1 MSILASYN
9 IKGGVGKTATAVN
22 LAYLCAREGART
34 LLWDLDPQGA
44 ASFYF
49 RVEAEVK
56 GGVKI
61 IEKAG
66 RAAKRIKA
74 TDFEGLDLIPADFSY
89 RMMDIV
95 LDNAKRSRERLEG
108 VMKGL
113 AKEYDVVFLDCPPG
127 ITLLSEN
134 IFHASDAL
142 IVPTIPTT
150 LSLRTLN
157 QLFEFQRENGPQ
169 GLEILPFYSMV
180 DRRKHLHRLIL
191 ETPTKA
197 LPGILGTHIPYAA
210 DVEKMGVRRQPLP
223 VYAAAS
229 TPGRAYDA
237 LWREIKERLGLG

>member
-1 MSILASYN
+1 MPILASYN

-22 LAYLCAREGART
+22 LAYLSAREGART
-34 LLWDLDPQGA
+34 LIWDLDPQGA

-49 RVEAEVK
+49 RVDAEVK

-61 IEKAG
+61 VEKAG
-66 RAAKRIKA
+66 RAAKRIKG

-95 LDNAKRSRERLEG
+95 LGDTKHSRERLG
-108 VMKGL
+108 AALDKLTGQ
-113 AKEYDVVFLDCPPG
+113 YDTIILDCPPG
-127 ITLLSEN
+127 ITLVSEN

-142 IVPTIPTT
+142 LVPTIPTT
-150 LSLRTLN
+150 LSLRTLG
-157 QLFEFQRENGPQ
+157 QLFDFHRENGPKR
-169 GLEILPFYSMV
+169 LKILPFFSMV

-197 LPGILGTHIPYAA
+197 LPGVLDEYIPYAA

-223 VYAAAS
+223 DYAPHS
-229 TPGRAYDA
+229 TPGRAYQA
-237 LWREIKERLGLG
+237 LWREIQGRLGR

>member
-22 LAYLCAREGART
+22 LAYLSAREGART
-34 LLWDLDPQGA
+34 LIWDLDPQGA

-49 RVEAEVK
+49 RVEAKVK
-56 GGVKI
+56 GGVGI
-61 IEKAG
+61 VEKAG
-66 RAAKRIKA
+66 RAAKRIKG

-95 LDNAKRSRERLEG
+95 LDNSKESRERLG
-108 VMKGL
+108 MAMDRLKD
-113 AKEYDVVFLDCPPG
+113 EYDRIFLDCPPG
-127 ITLLSEN
+127 LTLVSEN

-150 LSLRTLN
+150 LSLRTLG
-157 QLFEFQRENGPQ
+157 QLFDFRKQNGPKK
-169 GLEILPFYSMV
+169 LKILPFYSMV

-197 LPGILGTHIPYAA
+197 LPGVLKSHIPYAA
-210 DVEKMGVRRQPLP
+210 DVEKMGVKREPLP
-223 VYAAAS
+223 AYAAHS

-237 LWREIKERLGLG
+237 LWGEIQGRL

>member
-22 LAYLCAREGART
+22 LAYLSAREGART

-49 RVEAEVK
+49 RIDAQVK

-61 IEKAG
+61 VEKAG
-66 RAAKRIKA
+66 RAAKRIKGS
-74 TDFEGLDLIPADFSY
+74 DFEGLDLIPADFSY

-95 LDNAKRSRERLEG
+95 LDNSKESRARLGMAMEKL
-108 VMKGL
+108 KG
-113 AKEYDVVFLDCPPG
+113 EYDRIFLDCPPG
-127 ITLLSEN
+127 LTLVSEN

-142 IVPTIPTT
+142 VVPTIPTT
-150 LSLRTLN
+150 LSLRTLG
-157 QLFEFQRENGPQ
+157 QLFDFHKRNGPKK
-169 GLEILPFYSMV
+169 LKILPFYSMV

-197 LPGILGTHIPYAA
+197 LPGILRSDIPYAA
-210 DVEKMGVRRQPLP
+210 DVEKMGVQRKPL
-223 VYAAAS
+223 AAFAAHS
-229 TPGRAYDA
+229 TPGVAYEA
-237 LWREIKERLGLG
+237 LWREIQGRL

>member
-22 LAYLCAREGART
+22 LAYLSAREGART
-34 LLWDLDPQGA
+34 LIWDLDPQGA

-61 IEKAG
+61 VEKAG
-66 RAAKRIKA
+66 RATKRIKG

-95 LDNAKRSRERLEG
+95 LDNAKDSRERLERA
-108 VMKGL
+108 MERL
-113 AKEYDVVFLDCPPG
+113 AREYDRIFLDCPPG
-127 ITLLSEN
+127 LTLVSEN

-142 IVPTIPTT
+142 LVPTIPTT
-150 LSLRTLN
+150 LSLRTLH
-157 QLFEFQRENGPQ
+157 QLVDFHQENGPKK
-169 GLEILPFYSMV
+169 LKILPFYSMV

-191 ETPTKA
+191 ETPTQA
-197 LPGILGTHIPYAA
+197 LPGILDAHIPYAA
-210 DVEKMGVRRQPLP
+210 DVEKMGVQRRPLP
-223 VYAAAS
+223 DYAAHS
-229 TPGRAYDA
+229 TPGRAYQA
-237 LWREIKERLGLG
+237 LWREIQRRLS